1 MPDLHLIAGA
11 EGMSAFSSGSFPRGD
26 PEFQVVPPERE
37 PVGPLKRIA
46 AKRDAWRD
54 DALCRDH
61 PLVTFFPEAGQRAAP
76 ALWIC
81 GRCPVRNECLADAI
95 ACGDEFGVRGGMTAG
110 ARQVHRTNI
119 ERRDATST
127 TTARG

>member
-11 EGMSAFSSGSFPRGD
+11 ESMSAFPHGSFPRGN
-26 PEFQVVPPERE
+26 PERQIVPPEVD
-37 PVGPLKRIA
+37 PVSPLKRIA
-46 AKRDAWRD
+46 AKRDAWLD

-76 ALWIC
+76 ALEIC
-81 GRCPVRNECLADAI
+81 GRCPVRVACLADAI
-95 ACGDEFGVRGGMTAG
+95 ASGDEDGIRGGMTSG
-110 ARQVHRTNI
+110 ARQVHRVNL
-119 ERRDATST
+119 ERRDAIST